1 LESNSTLKLRLD
13 KWLWQARF
21 FKSRSQ
27 ATDAAA
33 GGLVHVNGERV
44 KAAREI
50 RIGDFLNITRD
61 ESRIEVIVLALPQR
75 RGPASEAR
83 LCYEETAASV
93 QLRARYREQQ
103 RYAAPAPASKPGKH
117 ERRALRNLKGF

>member
-1 LESNSTLKLRLD
+1 MESNSTLKLRLD

-50 RIGDFLNITRD
+50 RIGDCLNITRD

-75 RGPASEAR
+75 RRSR
-83 LCYEETAASV
+83 
-93 QLRARYREQQ
+93 Q
-103 RYAAPAPASKPGKH
+103 RT
-117 ERRALRNLKGF
+117 